1 MAMNTNT
8 HLKGKTSTQ
17 KYKFP
22 PVEHLR
28 EEVQA
33 AAETGSVWLILRGLN
48 ASLIKICL
56 GGARSYVKNF
66 FKVDR
71 NRQICP
77 RSILGRNAIATRTMH
92 TEMSKKA
99 IHQDSRT

>member
-48 ASLIKICL
+48 AS
-56 GGARSYVKNF
+56 
-66 FKVDR
+66 
-71 NRQICP
+71 
-77 RSILGRNAIATRTMH
+77 
-92 TEMSKKA
+92 
-99 IHQDSRT
+99 